1 MGADRNR
8 QEGKETKVSRLFK
21 KRRKRSP
28 AGVDGSKALARGGK
42 EAQKFRRKE
51 ANKTGVGGRR
61 WTLALVRTSVEDKC
75 WTVHP
80 FPGRQNITGSKVS
93 AEVKSANYTVTFSLY
108 ILQLVTSVFVSAAP
122 SNNNRVQK
130 IAIIV

>member
-1 MGADRNR
+1 MAFGR
-8 QEGKETKVSRLFK
+8 K
-21 KRRKRSP
+21 KH
-28 AGVDGSKALARGGK
+28 
-42 EAQKFRRKE
+42 
-51 ANKTGVGGRR
+51 T
-61 WTLALVRTSVEDKC
+61 ALVRTSVEDKC

-80 FPGRQNITGSKVS
+80 FPGRRNITGSKVS